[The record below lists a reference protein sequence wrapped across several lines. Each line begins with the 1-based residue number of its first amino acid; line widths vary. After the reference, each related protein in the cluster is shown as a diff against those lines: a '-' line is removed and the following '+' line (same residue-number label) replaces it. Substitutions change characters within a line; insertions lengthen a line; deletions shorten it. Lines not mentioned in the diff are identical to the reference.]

1 MPTLKN
7 KSFLPDNYIY
17 ISHLDEDFQYWRLP
31 VTPDTISDSMTVT
44 WSPQNALGRSA
55 PVYTYNNSG
64 PRTVG
69 IKLAFRRDMLDDI
82 NEGIS
87 NVNPLVGDDYT
98 DTLIR
103 ALQSIAVP
111 KYNLSDKA
119 IEPAM
124 VALRL
129 GQTVFIK
136 GIVTGSV
143 DVTYSLPILA
153 DGKYA
158 GVEIGLTIYETEPYD
173 SEILFQKGSFRGLIK
188 TMKKGMGIEDD

>member
-1 MPTLKN
+1 MPILKN

-44 WSPQNALGRSA
+44 WSPQPALGRSA

-64 PRTVG
+64 PRTVS
-69 IKLAFRRDMLDDI
+69 IKLSFRRDMLDDL

-111 KYNLSDKA
+111 KYNLTDKA

-158 GVEIGLTIYETEPYD
+158 GVEISLTIYETEPYSS
-173 SEILFQKGSFRGLIK
+173 SELFSVGSFRGLVK
-188 TMKKGMGIEDD
+188 TMKKGMGIDGD

>member
-69 IKLAFRRDMLDDI
+69 IKLAFRRDMLDDV

-111 KYNLSDKA
+111 KYNLTDKA

-158 GVEIGLTIYETEPYD
+158 GIEIGFNIYETEPYD
-173 SEILFQKGSFRGLIK
+173 SEILFQKGSFRGLVK
-188 TMKKGMGIEDD
+188 TMKKGMGIEGD

>member
-111 KYNLSDKA
+111 KYNLTDKA

-158 GVEIGLTIYETEPYD
+158 GIEIGFTIYETEPYD
-173 SEILFQKGSFRGLIK
+173 SEILFQKGSFRGLVK
-188 TMKKGMGIEDD
+188 TMKKGMGIDGD

>member
-1 MPTLKN
+1 MPILKN

-111 KYNLSDKA
+111 KYNLTDKA

-124 VALRL
+124 VAVRL

-158 GVEIGLTIYETEPYD
+158 GVEIGFTIYETEPYD
-173 SEILFQKGSFRGLIK
+173 SEILFQKGSFRGLVK
-188 TMKKGMGIEDD
+188 TMKKGMGIDGD

>member
-158 GVEIGLTIYETEPYD
+158 GVEIGFTIYETEPYD
-173 SEILFQKGSFRGLIK
+173 SEILFQKGSFRGLVK
-188 TMKKGMGIEDD
+188 TMKKGMGIDGD